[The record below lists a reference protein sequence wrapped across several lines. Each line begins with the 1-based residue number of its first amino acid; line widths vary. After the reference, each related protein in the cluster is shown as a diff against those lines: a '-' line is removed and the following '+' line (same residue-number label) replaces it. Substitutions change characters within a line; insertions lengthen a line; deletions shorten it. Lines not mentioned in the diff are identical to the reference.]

1 MGINKQR
8 YIALSLLEDDL
19 IFLLQNKTT
28 PVSIKKETET

>member
-19 IFLLQNKTT
+19 KFLLQNKTT